1 MGIVRPWQG
10 WTVGVLAL
18 VSAAVVA
25 GCSSGGSSAA
35 VPQGLTGQQAAG
47 YINQQVTTADKE
59 AATVL
64 KPAPGSFLAGKITV
78 TVLGSTT
85 PANGDVNPYAIW
97 PVTRTAD
104 TLQAGDVLVD
114 NFNNSSNYQGTGTT
128 IVDVHP
134 DGTTTVFA
142 NLVGAKPACPGGVG
156 LTTAMVQLKTG
167 WVIVGSLPSTNGVT
181 TTAGQGC
188 LLVVSPEGKLA
199 ETLTGS
205 YLDGPGDAA
214 VKDNGDT
221 ATLFV
226 ANTLMGLAHSPTA
239 SASRGDVVRLSL
251 KQTAATPPKV
261 TGEQVVASGL
271 PESGDPSAFVKGPTG
286 LAIGASG
293 TLYVADNLANSILA
307 IPQALTRTTSAGA
320 GTVLTSGGQLAHP
333 LGLTFAPDGD
343 LLAANATN
351 GKIVEITTAGRQT
364 GEDYAIVNTGQD
376 PPGNGDLFGIA
387 INQAGTGVLF
397 VKDDENTLALL
408 HS

>member
-1 MGIVRPWQG
+1 MSVAWSWRGSAVS
-10 WTVGVLAL
+10 VLAL
-18 VSAAVVA
+18 ASVAVA
-25 GCSSGGSSAA
+25 SGCSSGSSSSA
-35 VPQGLTGQQAAG
+35 VPQGLTGKQAAG
-47 YINQQVTTADKE
+47 FVNQQVSTADKE

-64 KPAPGSFLAGKITV
+64 KPASGSFLAGKSTV

-85 PANGDVNPYAIW
+85 PANGDENPYAIW
-97 PVTRTAD
+97 PVTQTVGAVK
-104 TLQAGDVLVD
+104 AGDVLVD

-142 NLVGAKPACPGGVG
+142 NLTGAKNGCPGGVG

-188 LLVVSPEGKLA
+188 LLVVSPTGKLT

-205 YLDGPGDAA
+205 YLDGPWDAT
-214 VKDNGDT
+214 VKDNGGT

-226 ANTLMGLAHSPTA
+226 SNTLVGLTHSPTA
-239 SASRGDVVRLSL
+239 AASQGDVVRLSL
-251 KQTAATPPKV
+251 KQTATTPPKV
-261 TGEQVVASGL
+261 TAEQLVAADL

-286 LAIGASG
+286 LALGSNG
-293 TLYVADNLANSILA
+293 TLYVADNLANTILA
-307 IPQALTRTTSAGA
+307 IPQALTRTSSAGP

-351 GKIVEITTAGRQT
+351 GKIVEITAAGKQV

-387 INQAGTGVLF
+387 IDQAGTGVLF

-408 HS
+408 H